1 MDVGG
6 SSGNSSAGTDRMAQ
20 LVALRKNFAAF
31 LKAKS
36 NKNIAESAQQ
46 EASEQLLI
54 QFLKVCFEKYSQK
67 IRRNYS
73 EKVIYSKESIF
84 WQ

>member
-6 SSGNSSAGTDRMAQ
+6 NSGNSSAGIDRMAQ
-20 LVALRKNFAAF
+20 LVGLRKNFAAF

-54 QFLKVCFEKYSQK
+54 QFLKVCFEKKYQK
-67 IRRNYS
+67 WEEIDAN
-73 EKVIYSKESIF
+73 EAIYSKEIIF